1 MAASCSL
8 AVPVRFMP
16 RFSDFLRFICS
27 DALAVS
33 CCAAIHFF
41 FFPHRFVCLSAAW
54 SVDPR
59 VFKLPSRSL
68 CDGASIPGL
77 SIMCC
82 VMGRKSLIDGY
93 KFGFFFPLGGVFFF
107 FYQLVRVFGNCLCLF
122 TQRNVI
128 ISLRLGKG
136 WRIYSVCSFFYT

>member
-1 MAASCSL
+1 MLCG
-8 AVPVRFMP
+8 
-16 RFSDFLRFICS
+16 DT
-27 DALAVS
+27 
-33 CCAAIHFF
+33 FF

-107 FYQLVRVFGNCLCLF
+107 L
-122 TQRNVI
+122 
-128 ISLRLGKG
+128 
-136 WRIYSVCSFFYT
+136 SVCTCLWKLFMLVYSAKRHYLFKVR